1 MAIFGEE
8 THPAAWKMWNFKKWH
23 IFGTQRAV
31 FGPKN
36 GISPKSLKLPQ
47 NNFIT
52 SPKTKN
58 GDIWWRNA
66 PCTRKNVKFQKMA
79 YFRYT
84 ARRFWPQ
91 KWDFAKIVKTSTK
104 QLYNKPTNQKWRYL
118 VKKHTLHCEKCEIS
132 KNGIFSVHS
141 ALFLAPKMRFRQ
153 NR

>member
-8 THPAAWKMWNFKKWH
+8 THPALRKMWNFKKWH

-31 FGPKN
+31 FGPKIE
-36 GISPKSLKLPQ
+36 ISPKSLKLRQ

-52 SPKTKN
+52 GLQTKTGK
-58 GDIWWRNA
+58 DWWINT
-66 PCTRKNVKFQKMA
+66 PCTKKSVKFQEIA

-91 KWDFAKIVKTSTK
+91 KWDFVKIAKTSTK
-104 QLYNKPTNQKWRYL
+104 QLWNKHTNQKWRYL
-118 VKKHTLHCEKCEIS
+118 VKKHTLHWEKCEIS
-132 KNGIFSVHS
+132 RNGLFSVHS
-141 ALFLAPKMRFRQ
+141 APFLAPKMGFRQ